1 MASSEQKKL
10 SLSQNNTSNLSAADT
25 NELAINEVVI
35 MINMILKTSKKLT
48 MTYLVMEQKVIS
60 NLRVSL
66 Q

>member
-48 MTYLVMEQKVIS
+48 MTYLVMKQKVI
-60 NLRVSL
+60 
-66 Q
+66 

>member
-35 MINMILKTSKKLT
+35 LINMILKTSKKLT
-48 MTYLVMEQKVIS
+48 MTYLVMEQKVI
-60 NLRVSL
+60 
-66 Q
+66 

>member
-48 MTYLVMEQKVIS
+48 MTYLVMEQKVI
-60 NLRVSL
+60 
-66 Q
+66 